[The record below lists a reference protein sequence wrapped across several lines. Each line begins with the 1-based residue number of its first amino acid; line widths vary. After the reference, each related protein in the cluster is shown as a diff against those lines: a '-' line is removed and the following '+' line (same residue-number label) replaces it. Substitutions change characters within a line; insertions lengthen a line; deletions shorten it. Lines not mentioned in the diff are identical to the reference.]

1 MSGSGT
7 EVDSDNKGDTIQVI
21 IGLKCKNSS
30 VTACAKTKICQK
42 RVNRKQSFRHKLG
55 ALHSMTAVR
64 RIVVKSK
71 TGQLQALSWQLGIS
85 LGHNIV

>member
-30 VTACAKTKICQK
+30 VTACAKTKYFKNGSIA
-42 RVNRKQSFRHKLG
+42 S
-55 ALHSMTAVR
+55 S
-64 RIVVKSK
+64 
-71 TGQLQALSWQLGIS
+71 LSGIS
-85 LGHNIV
+85 LEHYIV

>member
-30 VTACAKTKICQK
+30 VTACAKSKICQK
-42 RVNRKQSFRHKLG
+42 RSI
-55 ALHSMTAVR
+55 AS
-64 RIVVKSK
+64 S
-71 TGQLQALSWQLGIS
+71 LSGIS
-85 LGHNIV
+85 LEHYIV

>member
-7 EVDSDNKGDTIQVI
+7 EVDSDNKGDRIQVI

-30 VTACAKTKICQK
+30 VTACAKTKICQR
-42 RVNRKQSFRHKLG
+42 RVSRKLSVRHKLG
-55 ALHSMTAVR
+55 ALHSMTAIR

-71 TGQLQALSWQLGIS
+71 TGRIKALSRKLGIS
-85 LGHNIV
+85 LK

>member
-1 MSGSGT
+1 MHIGGST
-7 EVDSDNKGDTIQVI
+7 EVSMVSEPVNNSARRYDYQVER
-21 IGLKCKNSS
+21 KS
-30 VTACAKTKICQK
+30 KT
-42 RVNRKQSFRHKLG
+42 VNRKQSFRHKLG